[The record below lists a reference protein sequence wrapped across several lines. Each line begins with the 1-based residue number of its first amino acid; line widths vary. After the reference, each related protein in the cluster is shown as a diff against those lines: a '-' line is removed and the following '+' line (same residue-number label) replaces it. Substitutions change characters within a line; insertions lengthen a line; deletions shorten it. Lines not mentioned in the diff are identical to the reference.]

1 MFKQASNSTIRRHIA
16 REVAQICS
24 EVTEEVNMGTAK
36 CKFQDKFTGDQ
47 EEILKKLDILAKRQ
61 LWMMKMLG
69 RIYTS
74 LRKVEESNL
83 DKNQKYLQP
92 VIERPVNPIDRPISS
107 RSEFQDINGRLLDP
121 GFRRQLAS
129 YLGCLG
135 GRNTDDFV
143 KRIFYALFDDK
154 ISLELNFKGR
164 KHKEC
169 LCSSKLYEVIIE
181 IYMQWNR
188 GGLMDLCELEAAFTR
203 RLKRSLDAAG
213 KRLQRTHQVTN
224 LNDQLPGPSPST
236 TRPPH
241 NL

>member
-121 GFRRQLAS
+121 GFRRQLV
-129 YLGCLG
+129 CTI
-135 GRNTDDFV
+135 N
-143 KRIFYALFDDK
+143 LF
-154 ISLELNFKGR
+154 
-164 KHKEC
+164 
-169 LCSSKLYEVIIE
+169 
-181 IYMQWNR
+181 
-188 GGLMDLCELEAAFTR
+188 
-203 RLKRSLDAAG
+203 
-213 KRLQRTHQVTN
+213 
-224 LNDQLPGPSPST
+224 ST
-236 TRPPH
+236 YTRPLTSAASEVVILTISSSAYFMPSLMTKYRW
-241 NL
+241 NLILRAENIKNAYAVLSYMR